1 MVHLQQHQEGGDYEA
16 SMANQKWFTDYYLE
30 GYEAFFSGILDC
42 PFATGTRKNQEWNRG
57 FNAAY
62 FAQRKRRNA

>member
-1 MVHLQQHQEGGDYEA
+1 
-16 SMANQKWFTDYYLE
+16 MANQKWFTDYYLE